1 MGSAHV
7 CTRFSSLFDVP
18 CVKINLTKSHITR
31 KVGSR
36 LTRKQTFNI
45 NELSFENWNTSKH
58 VGHSRRMANFVSL
71 SIKILISRFVVAGP
85 TASVFWD
92 GPITMKISH
101 IFLLIQVYK
110 KNAKRMNRKRE
121 NDLSNTSTTC
131 SLHVIGIWH
140 SIHSFIISKWEGKP
154 STFKN
159 PLRGTQNYYW
169 TFLFMYGFAR
179 FHKIFSANLLYAASK
194 TYPSNLETTAA
205 ANSNVG
211 TGRLGS
217 SICCSHGYLPNPLLE
232 FYPRRTRGKLPML
245 LLSRI

>member
-1 MGSAHV
+1 MGSVHM

-31 KVGSR
+31 KVGGG

-101 IFLLIQVYK
+101 LFLLIQVYK
-110 KNAKRMNRKRE
+110 KNMQRGWTGSEKMTYQT
-121 NDLSNTSTTC
+121 LQ
-131 SLHVIGIWH
+131 LH
-140 SIHSFIISKWEGKP
+140 
-154 STFKN
+154 
-159 PLRGTQNYYW
+159 
-169 TFLFMYGFAR
+169 A
-179 FHKIFSANLLYAASK
+179 LY
-194 TYPSNLETTAA
+194 
-205 ANSNVG
+205 
-211 TGRLGS
+211 
-217 SICCSHGYLPNPLLE
+217 
-232 FYPRRTRGKLPML
+232 ML
-245 LLSRI
+245 LAFGIQFIHLL

>member
-1 MGSAHV
+1 MGSVHL

-31 KVGSR
+31 KVGGR

-58 VGHSRRMANFVSL
+58 VGHTPSSHGKFVSL

-101 IFLLIQVYK
+101 LFLLIQVYKK

-131 SLHVIGIWH
+131 SLHVIGIWQICTRIQF
-140 SIHSFIISKWEGKP
+140 IH
-154 STFKN
+154 
-159 PLRGTQNYYW
+159 
-169 TFLFMYGFAR
+169 
-179 FHKIFSANLLYAASK
+179 LLYASERESHQRLRTHCVELKIIIIERFCSCMDLLDFIKILVQISRTWPAK
-194 TYPSNLETTAA
+194 LIRVTWRRLRLQILMWELEGLDPQYVVPTDIYP
-205 ANSNVG
+205 
-211 TGRLGS
+211 
-217 SICCSHGYLPNPLLE
+217 IHY
-232 FYPRRTRGKLPML
+232 
-245 LLSRI
+245 

>member
-1 MGSAHV
+1 MGSVHI
-7 CTRFSSLFDVP
+7 CTRFSSPIDVP

-31 KVGSR
+31 KVGGR

-85 TASVFWD
+85 AASVSWD

-101 IFLLIQVYK
+101 LFLLIQVYR

-131 SLHVIGIWH
+131 SLHVIGILAFN
-140 SIHSFIISKWEGKP
+140 SFI
-154 STFKN
+154 
-159 PLRGTQNYYW
+159 YY
-169 TFLFMYGFAR
+169 
-179 FHKIFSANLLYAASK
+179 KQ
-194 TYPSNLETTAA
+194 
-205 ANSNVG
+205 V
-211 TGRLGS
+211 
-217 SICCSHGYLPNPLLE
+217 
-232 FYPRRTRGKLPML
+232 RGKA
-245 LLSRI
+245 INV